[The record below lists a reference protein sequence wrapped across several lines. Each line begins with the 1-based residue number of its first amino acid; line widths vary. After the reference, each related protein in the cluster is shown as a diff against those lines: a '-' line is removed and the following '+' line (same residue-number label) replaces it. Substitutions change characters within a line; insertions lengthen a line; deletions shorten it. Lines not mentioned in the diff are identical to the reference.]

1 MSMRGTDGAGIFLF
15 VDKCVRVDSL
25 GTHVHH
31 VCLLRDKRMRV
42 RVK

>member
-1 MSMRGTDGAGIFLF
+1 MSMRGTDGAGVFLF

-31 VCLLRDKRMRV
+31 VYLSRDKRMRV
-42 RVK
+42 GIK